1 MPVCWNSWD
10 GLFAPLLVFQLTQK
24 LPGLWKGVT
33 HWGKTLCLLKEITMQ
48 CTWNLPSILGCMT
61 EPLRQ
66 RTWCSG
72 TSFVATN
79 QKQPAILSFKKVL
92 PLIPETMNVFCGRC
106 SEWCSPQISG
116 TRRPRPPGSSS
127 TAESECGTSSHG
139 RSSGWVLP
147 NPLGTA
153 SSSLPRRRAEEQ
165 KGFEEINIK
174 QNQTFTNWHKP
185 HPYPVS
191 NTTYAFICKTFF
203 IADASQHRNEMS
215 SWTWTKAFK
224 KKKVFGLLFPYSQ
237 LLASFWWL
245 RHYYS
250 KCR

>member
-1 MPVCWNSWD
+1 M
-10 GLFAPLLVFQLTQK
+10 FFY
-24 LPGLWKGVT
+24 
-33 HWGKTLCLLKEITMQ
+33 
-48 CTWNLPSILGCMT
+48 
-61 EPLRQ
+61 
-66 RTWCSG
+66 
-72 TSFVATN
+72 
-79 QKQPAILSFKKVL
+79 
-92 PLIPETMNVFCGRC
+92 GRC
-106 SEWCSPQISG
+106 NEQCSPQISG

-224 KKKVFGLLFPYSQ
+224 KKKFSVFSFHTLSCWHRSDGYVITIANVDKHCLDEWIRFHNLQNDSADSQSQIWTRADLKNKLDLYAMWATLRYMIKIPKDKSHNDKSRESHKFDGENVCETTWCPFYLLQDSDGDDRQ
-237 LLASFWWL
+237 DQ
-245 RHYYS
+245 
-250 KCR
+250 